1 VARSGRRPGESGARE
16 RIAASAR
23 DAFGELGF
31 DAATIRGIAGR
42 AGVDPALVHHYFG
55 TKQRLFLTVMSL
67 PFDAAALQAQLLAP
81 GPTGVGER
89 LVRFFLGLWD
99 EQPGA
104 RTILTGVVRS
114 AMTGPDAA
122 SLLRDFL
129 GRQGLFRL
137 VAAIAPD
144 QAEFRAVLVGSHL
157 IGLAMARYIVGLEP
171 LASADAEDVIAA
183 MGPAIERYLAG
194 RLTERLTGQLAGTQA
209 P

>member
-1 VARSGRRPGESGARE
+1 VARSGRRPGDSGARE
-16 RIAASAR
+16 RIAAGAR
-23 DAFGELGF
+23 EAFGELGF
-31 DAATIRGIAGR
+31 DGATIRGIAAR

-81 GPTGVGER
+81 GRDGVGER
-89 LVRFFLGLWD
+89 LVRFFVGLWD

-104 RTILTGVVRS
+104 RTILTGIVRS

-122 SLLRDFL
+122 ILLRDFL

-144 QAEFRAVLVGSHL
+144 QPEFRAVLVGSHL

-171 LASADAEDVIAA
+171 LASANAEEVIAA
-183 MGPAIERYLAG
+183 MGPAIERYL
-194 RLTERLTGQLAGTQA
+194 TGELAGNT
-209 P
+209 PR

>member
-1 VARSGRRPGESGARE
+1 MARSGRRPGESGARE

-31 DAATIRGIAGR
+31 DAATIRGIATR

-81 GPTGVGER
+81 GRDGVGER
-89 LVRFFLGLWD
+89 LVRFFMGLWE

-104 RTILTGVVRS
+104 RMILTGIVRS

-122 SLLRDFL
+122 ALLRDFL
-129 GRQGLFRL
+129 GRQGLFGL

-144 QAEFRAVLVGSHL
+144 RAEFRALLVGSHL

-171 LASADAEDVIAA
+171 LASATAEEVIAA
-183 MGPAIERYLAG
+183 MGPAIERYL
-194 RLTERLTGQLAGTQA
+194 TGELAGA
-209 P
+209 PAR

>member
-1 VARSGRRPGESGARE
+1 MARSGRRPGESGARE
-16 RIAASAR
+16 RIAESAR
-23 DAFGELGF
+23 EAFGELGF
-31 DAATIRGIAGR
+31 DGATMRSIATR

-67 PFDAAALQAQLLAP
+67 PFDATTLQAQLVGP
-81 GPTGVGER
+81 GRDGVGER

-99 EQPGA
+99 EPA
-104 RTILTGVVRS
+104 VRPILTGLVRS

-122 SLLRDFL
+122 ILLRDFL

-144 QAEFRAVLVGSHL
+144 QPDFRAVLVGSHL

-171 LASADAEDVIAA
+171 LAS
-183 MGPAIERYLAG
+183 
-194 RLTERLTGQLAGTQA
+194 
-209 P
+209 